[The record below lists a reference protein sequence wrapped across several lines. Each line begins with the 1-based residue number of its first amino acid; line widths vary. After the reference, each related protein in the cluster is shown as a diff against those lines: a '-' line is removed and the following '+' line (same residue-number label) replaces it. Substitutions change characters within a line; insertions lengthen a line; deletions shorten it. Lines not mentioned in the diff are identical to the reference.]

1 MATYCTGVTA
11 TWGGLTL
18 GEVVEIDVTKGGS
31 LPIGRGST
39 VVASTGAWAIDAGTI
54 QVSCLSTA
62 NLSMAQYG
70 LKKPLAFTGGG
81 LTFSTKAICQ
91 TLRMTGKVN
100 DVARYAGSFKIV
112 IE

>member
-1 MATYCTGVTA
+1 MAIACTGVTA

-31 LPIGRGST
+31 LPIGRGT
-39 VVASTGAWAIDAGTI
+39 TAVAFTGAWAIDAGTI
-54 QVSCLSTA
+54 DLKCLSTA
-62 NLSMAQYG
+62 NLSMAEYG

-91 TLRMTGKVN
+91 TLRMSGKVN
-100 DVARYAGSFKIV
+100 DVARYAATFKICL
-112 IE
+112 E